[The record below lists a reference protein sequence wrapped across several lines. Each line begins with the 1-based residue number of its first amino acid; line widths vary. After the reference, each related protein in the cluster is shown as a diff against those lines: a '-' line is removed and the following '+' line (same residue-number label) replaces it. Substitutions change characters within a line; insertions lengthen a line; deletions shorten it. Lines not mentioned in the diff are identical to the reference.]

1 MSEVSTMAVSAPPAI
16 AGATPSAAS
25 EPWPSPAN
33 SWYAV
38 SLFAIMVFTLFAAFP
53 VTGLV
58 VEMIK
63 VDFHLTDKE
72 VALLVSSAAMWVN
85 AFASLFIS
93 RLADS
98 FSRKLIIGLGLL
110 ILGLCGSASAVASTA
125 VAFFVIRLIGGIGGA
140 GNGSAT
146 YSMLGDLFPL
156 AKLPKAVAVM
166 NFGFCAALGL
176 PLILGAKMFQV
187 LATISISLPLIGEL
201 RPWQSILL
209 FLALPDAIL
218 GLLILFTLR
227 EPKRRARSLASS
239 APTTPGAAQ
248 RSVPVKDILG
258 YLWSNRRAFWP
269 MYVGLGLNCVALG
282 TSFWVVP
289 FYQRTFGWTP
299 DKFGYIQGLVYLL
312 LAPLSLLFG
321 GWLAEHWTRQGR
333 ADAAMRVVFYA
344 SLLHIPFAVSFGL
357 VPNPYVALALL
368 SASSCII
375 LMGAGPQNGAFQ
387 SIVPNEM
394 RAQVTASFLFVF
406 TVMQA
411 AGPFIVGWLT
421 DNVFGDPKSLRYAL
435 ALIHGVTAPLAVL
448 VFWIG
453 LKPYGETVIRARA
466 WQN

>member
-1 MSEVSTMAVSAPPAI
+1 
-16 AGATPSAAS
+16 
-25 EPWPSPAN
+25 
-33 SWYAV
+33 V
-38 SLFAIMVFTLFAAFP
+38 SLFAVMVFTLFAALP
-53 VTGLV
+53 ITGLV

-63 VDFHLTDKE
+63 ADFHLNDKQ
-72 VALLVSSAAMWVN
+72 VALLVGSGAMWVN
-85 AFASLFIS
+85 AVASLFIS

-98 FSRKLIIGLGLL
+98 FSRKLIIGIGLL
-110 ILGLCGSASAVASTA
+110 ILGVCGSASAVASTA
-125 VAFFVIRLIGGIGGA
+125 MIFLIIRLIGGIGGA

-156 AKLPKAVAVM
+156 AKLPKAVAFM

-176 PLILGAKMFQV
+176 PLILGAKMYQV
-187 LATISISLPLIGEL
+187 LSTISISLPIVGEL

-209 FLALPDAIL
+209 FLALPDALL

-227 EPKRRARSLASS
+227 EPKRRARSLPA
-239 APTTPGAAQ
+239 ATPAAPGAVQ
-248 RSVPVKDILG
+248 KSVPVKDILN
-258 YLWSNRRAFWP
+258 YMWDNRRAFWP

-282 TSFWVVP
+282 TSFWIVP

-299 DKFGYIQGLVYLL
+299 DKFGYIQGMVYLL

-321 GWLAEHWTRQGR
+321 GWLAEHWSKQGR

-357 VPNPYVALALL
+357 VPNPYVALVLL

-406 TVMQA
+406 TAMQA
-411 AGPFIVGWLT
+411 AGPYIVGWLT
-421 DNVFGDPKSLRYAL
+421 DNVFGDPHSLRYAL
-435 ALIHGVTAPLAVL
+435 ALIHGITAPLAVL
-448 VFWIG
+448 IFWIG

>member
-1 MSEVSTMAVSAPPAI
+1 MAVSTPPATT
-16 AGATPSAAS
+16 AATPAATR
-25 EPWPSPAN
+25 EPWPSPAH

-53 VTGLV
+53 ITGLV

-98 FSRKLIIGLGLL
+98 FSRKLIIGIGLL
-110 ILGLCGSASAVASTA
+110 VLGLCGSASAVASTA
-125 VAFFVIRLIGGIGGA
+125 TIFFVIRLIGGIGGA

-176 PLILGAKMFQV
+176 PLILGAKMYQV
-187 LATISISLPLIGEL
+187 LATLSISLPLIGEL

-209 FLALPDAIL
+209 FLAVPDAIL

-227 EPKRRARSLASS
+227 EPKRRARSLTAS
-239 APTTPGAAQ
+239 APTIPGAVQ
-248 RSVPVKDILG
+248 RSVPVKDIVG
-258 YLWSNRRAFWP
+258 YLWGNRRAFWP

-282 TSFWVVP
+282 TSFWIVP

-321 GWLAEHWTRQGR
+321 GWLAEYWSRQGR

-453 LKPYGETVIRARA
+453 LKPYGEAVIRARA

>member
-1 MSEVSTMAVSAPPAI
+1 M
-16 AGATPSAAS
+16 
-25 EPWPSPAN
+25 
-33 SWYAV
+33 Y
-38 SLFAIMVFTLFAAFP
+38 
-53 VTGLV
+53 
-58 VEMIK
+58 
-63 VDFHLTDKE
+63 
-72 VALLVSSAAMWVN
+72 
-85 AFASLFIS
+85 
-93 RLADS
+93 
-98 FSRKLIIGLGLL
+98 
-110 ILGLCGSASAVASTA
+110 
-125 VAFFVIRLIGGIGGA
+125 
-140 GNGSAT
+140 
-146 YSMLGDLFPL
+146 
-156 AKLPKAVAVM
+156 
-166 NFGFCAALGL
+166 
-176 PLILGAKMFQV
+176 QV
-187 LATISISLPLIGEL
+187 LATLSISLPLIGEL

-209 FLALPDAIL
+209 FLAVPDAIL

-227 EPKRRARSLASS
+227 EPKRRARSLTAS
-239 APTTPGAAQ
+239 APTIPGAVQ
-248 RSVPVKDILG
+248 RSVPVKDIVG
-258 YLWSNRRAFWP
+258 YLWGNRRAFWP

-282 TSFWVVP
+282 TSFWIVP

-321 GWLAEHWTRQGR
+321 GWLAEYWSRQGR

-421 DNVFGDPKSLRYAL
+421 DNVFDDPKSLRYAL

-453 LKPYGETVIRARA
+453 LKPYGEAVIRARA